1 MKWRN
6 VRALVAK
13 DFSLFFR
20 NRFFAVVTVLGVV
33 FYLVIYFVMPTT
45 VEENLQIGLYSP
57 VMLPVFE
64 QMEGEGLEIKAVDSE
79 EALREGVIEGEY
91 VAGIALPADILAEL
105 VSGERPKISMYF
117 SSDVLDETK
126 EAVVVLIREMA
137 YQQAGQPLAVDIS
150 EEVLG
155 PDMMGIQIPPRNRM
169 RTLFAVLLIIT
180 ETMGMANLITEEVER
195 RTINALLVTPVS
207 VKELFTAKA
216 ITGIGLAFVQAVVF
230 MTIVGGMN
238 QQPLI
243 MLVALLLGSVLVTG
257 LGFIV
262 AALAK
267 DMMSVMA
274 WSMVA
279 LFPMMIPSF
288 GVMFPGLVTG
298 WVKVIPT
305 YYLVETVHRVANFG
319 AAWGDIW
326 LNLVML
332 FGFDVALVLIGTIA
346 LRRRTR

>member
-1 MKWRN
+1 MNWQN

-20 NRFFAVVTVLGVV
+20 NRFFTVITVLGVV
-33 FYLVIYFVMPTT
+33 FYIAIYFVMPGA
-45 VEENLQIGLYSP
+45 VDENLQIGLYSP
-57 VMLPVFE
+57 VTFPVLE
-64 QMEGEGLEIKAVDSE
+64 QMEGEGLEVISVESQ
-79 EALREGVIEGEY
+79 EALEEGVIEGEY
-91 VAGIALPADILAEL
+91 VAGIALPADILTDFI
-105 VSGERPKISMYF
+105 SGEKPKITVYF
-117 SSDVLDETK
+117 SSDVPDETK
-126 EAVVVLIREMA
+126 EAVVVLIRELA

-150 EEVLG
+150 EEILG
-155 PDMMGIQIPPRNRM
+155 PDMLGIQIPPRDRM
-169 RTLFAVLLIIT
+169 RSLFAVLLIIT
-180 ETMGMANLITEEVER
+180 ESMGLANLITEEVER
-195 RTINALLVTPVS
+195 RTLNALLITPVS

-216 ITGIGLAFVQAVVF
+216 IIGISLAFVQAVVF

-262 AALAK
+262 AALAR

-274 WSMVA
+274 WSMVG

-305 YYLVETVHRVANFG
+305 YYLVETVHRVVNFNAG
-319 AAWGDIW
+319 WGDIW
-326 LNLVML
+326 LNLL
-332 FGFDVALVLIGTIA
+332 ILLGFDLAFVLIGVIA
-346 LRRRTR
+346 LRRKT

>member
-1 MKWRN
+1 MNWSTI
-6 VRALVAK
+6 RALVAK

-20 NRFFAVVTVLGVV
+20 NRFFAVITVLGVV
-33 FYLVIYFVMPTT
+33 FYLVIYFVMPST

-64 QMEGEGLEIKAVDSE
+64 QVEGEGLEIKAVDSE
-79 EALREGVIEGEY
+79 EALEEGIINGEY
-91 VAGIALPADILAEL
+91 VAGIALPADILAGL
-105 VSGERPKISMYF
+105 VSGEKPTITMYF
-117 SSDVLDETK
+117 SSDVPDETK
-126 EAVVVLIREMA
+126 EAVVVLIRELA
-137 YQQAGQPLAVDIS
+137 YLQAGQPLAVDIS

-155 PDMMGIQIPPRNRM
+155 PDMMGLQIPPRDRM

-180 ETMGMANLITEEVER
+180 ETMGLANLITEEVER

-238 QQPLI
+238 RQPLI
-243 MLVALLLGSVLVTG
+243 MLVTLLMGSVLVTG

-274 WSMVA
+274 WSMVG

-305 YYLVETVHRVANFG
+305 YYLVETVHRVTNFG
-319 AAWGDIW
+319 AGWGDIW
-326 LNLVML
+326 LNLVIL
-332 FGFDVALVLIGTIA
+332 LGFDLVLVLIGTMA
-346 LRRRTR
+346 LRRRT